1 MLPHREQA
9 ESDPAVRAGSDRG
22 HLSTATVGRPA
33 PNGTSGSP
41 GRRPPRILIIVQNL
55 PVPFDRRVWLECQA
69 LISAGYRVAVVC
81 PKGRGEPA
89 YEVIKSVELYR
100 YRPYAPGGSKASFIA
115 EYAYSFLATTWGV
128 LKARRRGRFA
138 VIQACNPPD
147 IFWPLGL
154 VFRALEG
161 TRFVFDHHDLC
172 PELFQSRFPSGPR
185 LPYKG
190 LLFLERRTHRAA
202 DHVIAT
208 NDSYREIAM
217 TRSGKR
223 ADEVTVVRTGP
234 DLQRLQRGEADPELR
249 RGRRYLVAYIGVM
262 GPQDGVDIAVR
273 VADIVVN
280 KLGREDIA
288 FTLIGS
294 GDCFDDLV
302 ALRDELGLAGH
313 VEFTGRAPDE
323 LVARIM
329 STADAGLSP
338 DPKNPLNDVST
349 MNKTMEYMAFGLP
362 VIAFDLQET
371 RVSAGDAAVYI
382 EPNDEREYAE
392 SIVAL
397 MDDEARR
404 AQMGKVARERVER
417 ELAWSHQ
424 ESAYLG
430 VYQRLLSQGR
440 ARERTAI

>member
-1 MLPHREQA
+1 MR
-9 ESDPAVRAGSDRG
+9 
-22 HLSTATVGRPA
+22 
-33 PNGTSGSP
+33 
-41 GRRPPRILIIVQNL
+41 PRILTIVQNL

-69 LISAGYRVAVVC
+69 LTAADYRVAVIC
-81 PKGRGEPA
+81 PKGKGDPA
-89 YEVIKSVELYR
+89 YQVIDGVELYK
-100 YRPYAPGGSKASFIA
+100 YRPYAPGGSKVSFIA
-115 EYAYSFLATTWGV
+115 EYAYSFLATAWV
-128 LKARRRGRFA
+128 ALKARRSGRFA

-147 IFWPLGL
+147 VFWPLAL
-154 VFRALEG
+154 AFRALEG

-172 PELFQSRFPSGPR
+172 PELFQSRFPTGPK

-190 LLFLERRTHRAA
+190 LLALERRTHQAA

-217 TRSGKR
+217 TRGGKR
-223 ADEVTVVRTGP
+223 AEDVTVVRTGP
-234 DLQRLQRGEADPELR
+234 DLRRLQSGEAEPELR
-249 RGRRYLVAYIGVM
+249 RDRRFLVAYIGVM
-262 GPQDGVDIAVR
+262 GPQDGVDIVVR
-273 VADIVVN
+273 AADIVVN
-280 KLGREDIA
+280 QLGRDDIA

-294 GDCFDDLV
+294 GDCFDDVV

-323 LVARIM
+323 LVKRIM

-362 VIAFDLQET
+362 VVAFDLRET
-371 RVSAGDAAVYI
+371 RVSAGDAAVYVQ
-382 EPNDEREYAE
+382 PNDERQYAE
-392 SIVAL
+392 AIVAL
-397 MDDEARR
+397 LDDEPKR
-404 AQMGKVARERVER
+404 ALMGKLARERVEQ

-430 VYQRLLSQGR
+430 VYKRVLGEGKPRHR
-440 ARERTAI
+440 ARA